1 MTKRHTR
8 SREASRARPRRRRWV
23 ITAAVAGGLAI
34 LAGAGVLLSR
44 PAPPTVSGPPRL
56 AVDRLEIDLG
66 RQPFERLVRASF
78 VVTNA
83 GGSTLLLEGAPP
95 VEVAQG
101 C

>member
-8 SREASRARPRRRRWV
+8 SREASRARPRRRQWV
-23 ITAAVAGGLAI
+23 ITAVVAGLAI

-83 GGSTLLLEGAPP
+83 GRSTLRLDGAPP
-95 VEVAQG
+95 VEVIQG

>member
-1 MTKRHTR
+1 MRI
-8 SREASRARPRRRRWV
+8 RWWT
-23 ITAAVAGGLAI
+23 ITAAIAGGLVI
-34 LAGAGVLLSR
+34 LAGAGALLSR
-44 PAPPTVSGPPRL
+44 PAPRTVSGPPRL

-83 GGSTLLLEGAPP
+83 GGDTLRLDGSPP